1 MLTWSGQLQNG
12 ESENKMVLKAGGR
25 TETFF
30 VVVVAAIG
38 ILIGAEI
45 EKEQSK
51 STFIPCGYIL
61 GCLSFL

>member
-1 MLTWSGQLQNG
+1 
-12 ESENKMVLKAGGR
+12 MVLKAGGG

-30 VVVVAAIG
+30 VVVVVAIG

-45 EKEQSK
+45 EKEQSE

>member
-12 ESENKMVLKAGGR
+12 ESENKMVLKAGGG

-30 VVVVAAIG
+30 VVVVVAIG

-45 EKEQSK
+45 EKEQSE